1 MQRAYKQTLIII
13 TRDRISDGSFRQ
25 RLDPI
30 SKNIIRRQNPL
41 ELVFEDVST
50 VDAENPIVGSLIREL
65 DLKKKQTNS
74 YFIKY
79 LPGVPG
85 EKFEIKKH
93 LDKLRDIKNPSRRNN
108 NGNNSNNGN
117 NNGNLFPPRPRGEDL
132 FPPRPPGSGGLPP
145 PPPPPRPDE
154 FEDLQRPN
162 ILRRPSPPPF
172 SQNNAPN
179 FNIPAR
185 ANAPPN
191 KLFGS
196 ETSTL
201 TKYRDTIKERVT

>member
-1 MQRAYKQTLIII
+1 MQRAYKQTIII
-13 TRDRISDGSFRQ
+13 VTRDRTGDASFRQ

-30 SKNIIRRQNPL
+30 NKNIIRRQNPL

-50 VDAENPIVGSLIREL
+50 VDAENPIAGSLIREL
-65 DLKKKQTNS
+65 DLKKKQTHS
-74 YFIKY
+74 YFIKS

-85 EKFEIKKH
+85 KKFDIKKD
-93 LDKLRDIKNPSRRNN
+93 LDKLRDIKNPSRRNK
-108 NGNNSNNGN
+108 NGNNCNNGN
-117 NNGNLFPPRPRGEDL
+117 NNGNLFPARPGGKDL
-132 FPPRPPGSGGLPP
+132 FPPRPPGSGGLRLLPP
-145 PPPPPRPDE
+145 PPPPDE

-162 ILRRPSPPPF
+162 ILRRPSLPPF
-172 SQNNAPN
+172 SQNNAAN
-179 FNIPAR
+179 FNISAR

-201 TKYRDTIKERVT
+201 NKDRYN